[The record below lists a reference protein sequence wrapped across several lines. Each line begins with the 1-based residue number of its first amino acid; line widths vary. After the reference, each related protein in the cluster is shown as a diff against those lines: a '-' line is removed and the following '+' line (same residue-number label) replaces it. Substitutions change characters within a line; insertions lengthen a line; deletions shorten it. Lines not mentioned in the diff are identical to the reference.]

1 MIAHLESGGIG
12 TERFD
17 GAGAFHAQHRGQ
29 RNLVQSGALI
39 GIDKIHAGGGELH
52 QHLAGRGLG
61 LGKIGVAQGAGV
73 AGLFDENGFHDMRI
87 LRLVCTMAAKSS
99 R

>member
-1 MIAHLESGGIG
+1 MTPSA
-12 TERFD
+12 ERFD
-17 GAGAFHAQHRGQ
+17 RACAFHAQHGGQ
-29 RNLVQSGALI
+29 RNFVEAGALI
-39 GIDKIHAGGGELH
+39 DVDKIYACRGEFH
-52 QHLAGRGLG
+52 QHLAGGGFG